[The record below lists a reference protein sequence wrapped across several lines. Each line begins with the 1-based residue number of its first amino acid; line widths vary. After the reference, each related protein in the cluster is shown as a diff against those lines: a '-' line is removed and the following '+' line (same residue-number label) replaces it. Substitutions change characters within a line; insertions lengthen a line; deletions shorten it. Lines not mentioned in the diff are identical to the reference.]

1 MAYWL
6 IYLVTILSHFVVASF
21 HDDGLVPQARTFKSL
36 EDLKDSTFWRNFVM
50 TRNPI
55 IANTTAL
62 YIEDTNSVFIFDE
75 RVEPAKWKVWL
86 GWKPD
91 VRLTEVSLGAKSDD
105 ISIDHFPLVTVSAEH
120 NSDSGSV
127 ERELTDGFGIAVSV
141 NSRMSSKLL
150 TVGLKTGLSSVYG
163 VDVTLTEAIICTA
176 SKGGKVQMQVST
188 KVSYFPL
195 AKSRRVD
202 YVERGKIFNFG
213 SWESVSSRI
222 DNEEYED
229 HQLALVDYV
238 VVYGK
243 VPLGELDP
251 SSVQMIAVDEK
262 STTLSFKRNS
272 KTEELKLSWNE
283 LPEGDKVQV
292 NSIMDIKAKVIAM
305 AKYAASVQG
314 FSHQQLKKVVLPNR
328 PTQVFMY
335 LVAVAL
341 ALGTVDKYW
350 LRNLISKDVYLS
362 QLVSYTPKIL
372 KTWGALF
379 EDHVRTFTIALYA
392 VHLVEIAVVSL
403 PKLNKYR
410 ASTWR
415 KLAWAGMHLVEGF
428 LIFPRLNK
436 ALEEAH

>member
-6 IYLVTILSHFVVASF
+6 IYLVTILSHFVVALF

-141 NSRMSSKLL
+141 NLRMSSKLL

-222 DNEEYED
+222 DNEEYEGAMFYSPRVLS
-229 HQLALVDYV
+229 QQRCVTNESYFENIGNRRWLLR
-238 VVYGK
+238 
-243 VPLGELDP
+243 LP
-251 SSVQMIAVDEK
+251 SS
-262 STTLSFKRNS
+262 
-272 KTEELKLSWNE
+272 
-283 LPEGDKVQV
+283 
-292 NSIMDIKAKVIAM
+292 KAKG
-305 AKYAASVQG
+305 S
-314 FSHQQLKKVVLPNR
+314 
-328 PTQVFMY
+328 
-335 LVAVAL
+335 
-341 ALGTVDKYW
+341 
-350 LRNLISKDVYLS
+350 
-362 QLVSYTPKIL
+362 
-372 KTWGALF
+372 
-379 EDHVRTFTIALYA
+379 
-392 VHLVEIAVVSL
+392 
-403 PKLNKYR
+403 
-410 ASTWR
+410 
-415 KLAWAGMHLVEGF
+415 
-428 LIFPRLNK
+428 
-436 ALEEAH
+436 EETLDQSECIDLTNV

>member
-1 MAYWL
+1 MN
-6 IYLVTILSHFVVASF
+6 
-21 HDDGLVPQARTFKSL
+21 K
-36 EDLKDSTFWRNFVM
+36 
-50 TRNPI
+50 
-55 IANTTAL
+55 
-62 YIEDTNSVFIFDE
+62 
-75 RVEPAKWKVWL
+75 
-86 GWKPD
+86 
-91 VRLTEVSLGAKSDD
+91 
-105 ISIDHFPLVTVSAEH
+105 
-120 NSDSGSV
+120 
-127 ERELTDGFGIAVSV
+127 
-141 NSRMSSKLL
+141 
-150 TVGLKTGLSSVYG
+150 
-163 VDVTLTEAIICTA
+163 
-176 SKGGKVQMQVST
+176 
-188 KVSYFPL
+188 
-195 AKSRRVD
+195 
-202 YVERGKIFNFG
+202 
-213 SWESVSSRI
+213 
-222 DNEEYED
+222 D

-436 ALEEAH
+436 ALEESH